1 MSIPVIFMLAVG
13 LSMDAF
19 SLALI
24 YGTLNLSSK
33 MHKLMSI
40 TVGVFHFFMPI
51 LGYQIGELILKLIKI
66 NPEILVGVIFII
78 LSIEMILSLKE
89 EENIKTLTNMLSVIF
104 FAFTVSIDSFSIGIG
119 FGAIKSK
126 IVLPSII
133 FMLTSAIFTYAG
145 VRLGSKL
152 KKRFGNITTII
163 GAIILMILGISYL
176 I

>member
-24 YGTLNLSSK
+24 YGTLNLRSK

-78 LSIEMILSLKE
+78 L
-89 EENIKTLTNMLSVIF
+89 
-104 FAFTVSIDSFSIGIG
+104 
-119 FGAIKSK
+119 
-126 IVLPSII
+126 
-133 FMLTSAIFTYAG
+133 
-145 VRLGSKL
+145 
-152 KKRFGNITTII
+152 
-163 GAIILMILGISYL
+163 
-176 I
+176 